1 MALVDPNIA
10 MSFRPTTEYQPRN
23 ALADYANVQQIQSGQ
38 MQLQDYRQKSE
49 ALERMRTAIRKA
61 GGPDLET
68 AALEMM
74 QVPEYAEHGSRL
86 YETIRDTKAFE
97 EYLKGKEQPIGAS
110 PVGAPTAAR
119 PTPAPGALGSGTF
132 DPNAPA
138 ANYRMMG
145 ADSDRP
151 LMDKV
156 YQMGQSAPLDTRQRG
171 FSPTAPV
178 NALAP
183 TTAAAPVA
191 APTNALLNPV
201 DAIENEIVQLSRFK
215 DPRAQARVKQL
226 ERQLIAM
233 EPTADIKTMRA
244 LGIPLTPAGYEQYR
258 QAQRNEQLS
267 VADRIAIAQAG
278 RAPATIVNMQQEK
291 AEKGERGKM
300 LVNQYSGISDAAKIA
315 SRSIP
320 ALENNLAI
328 LDKGFKTGFGTETI
342 AAGANVLSALGVQG
356 AEKLA
361 TDSQTFLAN
370 ANAAV
375 LQRQLEQ
382 KGPQTESDAQ
392 RITATGAQL
401 GNTQDA
407 NKFVITV
414 AKEQLKRDI
423 EQRNFYDKWWK
434 QNNTYDGAEDAWY
447 SGEGGKSLFDRPA
460 LRKYAANEN
469 VAAQIPTTG
478 NAPAAR
484 AKPPSGATTLT
495 PEDQQALNW
504 ANSNPKDPRAIQ
516 IKQRLG
522 Q

>member
-1 MALVDPNIA
+1 MALVNPNIA
-10 MSFRPTTEYQPRN
+10 MSFKPTTEYQPRN
-23 ALADYANVQQIQSGQ
+23 ALADYAQMQQIQTGDMQ
-38 MQLQDYRQKSE
+38 MQEYRRKSE
-49 ALERMRTAIRKA
+49 GLERIRTAISKA
-61 GGPDLET
+61 GGPDDLET
-68 AALEMM
+68 AAQEMM
-74 QVPEYAEHGSRL
+74 KVPEYFDQG
-86 YETIRDTKAFE
+86 YEIYQTIRDKKAFE
-97 EYLKGKEQPIGAS
+97 EYLKGKGQPVGAS

-119 PTPAPGALGSGTF
+119 PTPALGALGSGTF
-132 DPNAPA
+132 DIMPAFSNAR
-138 ANYRMMG
+138 YLTSG
-145 ADSDRP
+145 DTTDRA
-151 LMDKV
+151 LDDKIV
-156 YQMGQSAPLDTRQRG
+156 QMGQSAPRDLRPRG
-171 FSPTAPV
+171 YATPT

-183 TTAAAPVA
+183 ATATAPVA
-191 APTNALLNPV
+191 APTNAMVNPV
-201 DAIENEIVQLSRFK
+201 EAIENEITQLSRFK

-233 EPTADIKTMRA
+233 EPTADVKTMRA

-258 QAQRNEQLS
+258 QAQRQEQLS

-278 RAPATIVNMQQEK
+278 RAPGTIVNMQQEK

-300 LVNQYSGISDAAKIA
+300 LVNQYSAISDAAKIA

-328 LDKGFKTGFGTETI
+328 LDRGFKTGFGTETI
-342 AAGANVLSALGVQG
+342 AAGAKVLSALGVQG

-361 TDSQTFLAN
+361 TNSETFLAN

-460 LRKYAANEN
+460 LRRYSIGENAAT
-469 VAAQIPTTG
+469 AQIPTTG
-478 NAPAAR
+478 GAPAAKAIPPAAVQMLLSGKGTDAQFDAMFGAGAAKR
-484 AKPPSGATTLT
+484 ARGGK
-495 PEDQQALNW
+495 
-504 ANSNPKDPRAIQ
+504 
-516 IKQRLG
+516 
-522 Q
+522 